1 MDEPI
6 LTVTDTIGP
15 EAQGVIDDGLHQ
27 FNIATSGIDDWQALG
42 AFAVDPRTQKVLGGL
57 TGRTSLGLLF
67 IDVFFLPEDLRGG
80 GLGSRILRMAE
91 DEAKR
96 RGCTAAMLVT
106 ISFQA
111 PGFYK
116 RNGWAIFGEIES
128 KPGISRVFMT
138 KALT

>member
-6 LTVTDTIGP
+6 LTVTDRIAS
-15 EAQGVIDDGLHQ
+15 EAQAVIEDGLHQ

-42 AFAVDPRTQKVLGGL
+42 VFAMDPHTQRVLGGL

-67 IDVFFLPEDLRGG
+67 IDVFFLPEELRGG

-91 DEAKR
+91 DEAAR

-111 PGFYK
+111 PGFYQ
-116 RNGWAIFGEIES
+116 RNGWHIFGEIET
-128 KPGISRVFMT
+128 KPGISRVFLT